1 MKLVITKAPK
11 NISVLSKMGCMVR
24 FGDLVGI
31 VSPTI
36 QHKFFK
42 TPDID
47 NSDIVGLLEKHRIS
61 SEVKPNKF
69 IEIPN
74 HRTNTKSDKVV
85 FLKVYIG
92 KPDAEKI
99 HQLQAALWPINP
111 TTYLGVESIIEDK
124 HDFSGF
130 ESTLS
135 DLDVID
141 FGDLPPYV
149 HLLVEQLINKES
161 VGYAPTSHVLQE
173 IEDRAYQ
180 MTV

>member
-24 FGDLVGI
+24 FG
-31 VSPTI
+31 
-36 QHKFFK
+36 
-42 TPDID
+42 
-47 NSDIVGLLEKHRIS
+47 
-61 SEVKPNKF
+61 
-69 IEIPN
+69 
-74 HRTNTKSDKVV
+74 
-85 FLKVYIG
+85 
-92 KPDAEKI
+92 
-99 HQLQAALWPINP
+99 
-111 TTYLGVESIIEDK
+111 
-124 HDFSGF
+124 
-130 ESTLS
+130 

-161 VGYAPTSHVLQE
+161 VGYTLTSHVLQE